1 MAKTSWTIED
11 SAATYNLKGWG
22 LKHFGINEDGNLV
35 VYPRRTP
42 DRTIDIKRV
51 VDDVV
56 SRGIKLPVLVR
67 FQDVLRH
74 RVEQLNRAFAEAI
87 SEFKYGARY
96 MGVYPIKVNQ
106 LREVVEEILDAGE
119 PFQYGLEAGS
129 KGELMAVIAMN
140 GAENLTVVN
149 GYKDESVMRLAA
161 VGLKMGKKVIVVVEK
176 LNELAAL
183 VKTCKEMG
191 VRPLIGL
198 RCRLQT
204 QGSGKWRGSTGDA
217 AKFGLTTPD
226 ILRAV
231 QDIKSEGLCD
241 CVKLLHFHIGSQIT
255 DIQAVKDAVK
265 EGARMYA
272 KLRKMGLALEYV
284 DCGGGLGV
292 DYDGTHTTG
301 LHSMNYTLREYVSG
315 VVYTMHEVCKQEK
328 VPEPNIVTESGRSI
342 VAHHSLLVVNVFG
355 SIEAGSSAVG
365 IEPVAD
371 EHEVVREMR
380 DTLEGLSPRN
390 IEEAYHDAQ
399 QRREEAYSMF
409 KLGYLSMEERA
420 KVESIYWRT
429 CLEIQRLLPRAKFVS
444 DELAEMTKSLTDQ
457 YLCNFSLFQSVPDA
471 WAIGQVFPVMPLHR
485 LTEEPTRPATLVD
498 ITCDSDG
505 KISQYVGKRNVSSSI
520 QMHPLNEDPYYLAVF
535 LVGAY
540 QASMGDIHNLFGRV
554 NEVHVFEDAEEPGGY
569 YVEEVI
575 HGQTVRDVLASIQ
588 YSEFELARMVK
599 SAIDVQVKAGN
610 LKPREGVDLLNQY
623 EAVMQEYTYIDH
635 EVSTKPEPAAH
646 AKAHPPVPA
655 AHAV

>member
-1 MAKTSWTIED
+1 MAKTWTIED
-11 SAATYNLKGWG
+11 SAQTYNLKGWG
-22 LKHFGINEDGNLV
+22 LKHFGINEEGHLV
-35 VYPRRTP
+35 VYPKRTP
-42 DRTIDIKRV
+42 DRAIDIKAV
-51 VDDVV
+51 VDDVM

-74 RVEQLNRAFAEAI
+74 RVEQLNRAFADAI
-87 SEFKYGARY
+87 SEFKYQGRY

-140 GAENLTVVN
+140 GTENLTIVN

-176 LNELAAL
+176 LNELDAL
-183 VKTCKEMG
+183 TKICKEMG

-204 QGSGKWRGSTGDA
+204 QGSGKWRGSTGDT
-217 AKFGLTTPD
+217 AKFGLTTPE
-226 ILRAV
+226 LMRAI
-231 QDIKSEGLCD
+231 QDLKAEKLGD

-265 EGARMYA
+265 EGSRIYA
-272 KLRKMGLALEYV
+272 KLRKLGLGLEYV

-315 VVYTMHEVCKQEK
+315 VVYTMQEVCKQEK
-328 VPEPNIVTESGRSI
+328 VPVPNIVTESGRSI

-355 SIEAGSSAVG
+355 SIQAGAAPIQFEKS
-365 IEPVAD
+365 PD
-371 EHEVVREMR
+371 EHEVVGEMR
-380 DTLEGLSPRN
+380 DIVDSLDAQNLE
-390 IEEAYHDAQ
+390 EVYHDAQ
-399 QRREEAYSMF
+399 QRREEAYSLF

-420 KVESIYWRT
+420 KVETLYWRA
-429 CLEIQRLLPRAKFVS
+429 CVEIQRLLPKAKFVS
-444 DELAEMTKSLTDQ
+444 DELAELSKLLVDQ

-471 WAIGQVFPVMPLHR
+471 WAIGQVFPVMPVHR
-485 LTEEPTRPATLVD
+485 LTEEPTRSATLVD

-505 KISQYVGKRNVSSSI
+505 KISQYVGKRSVSSSI
-520 QMHPLNEDPYYLAVF
+520 PMHPLKGEPYYLAIF
-535 LVGAY
+535 LMGAY

-599 SAIDVQVKAGN
+599 SAIDVQVKAGA
-610 LKPREGVDLLNQY
+610 LKPREGVDLLNMY
-623 EAVMQEYTYIDH
+623 EAVMAEYTYIDH
-635 EVSTKPEPAAH
+635 DAAEKPAVDAPLIPQAA
-646 AKAHPPVPA
+646 A
-655 AHAV
+655 AG